1 MEGEPFLIRRANS
14 ICSHRRST
22 TSPARNP
29 CRNARRIADS
39 ADAAGAHFVA
49 GSGVGRLLTES
60 FLTDVLALSVGAVH
74 RRR

>member
-1 MEGEPFLIRRANS
+1 L
-14 ICSHRRST
+14 
-22 TSPARNP
+22 
-29 CRNARRIADS
+29 
-39 ADAAGAHFVA
+39 VA